1 MAEMNRALD
10 KAIEGGMKQEDA
22 ARVVMEVGT
31 LFIQQLTEAPD
42 DSQYTD
48 RLLDLALTGLLYE
61 SGYLS

>member
-1 MAEMNRALD
+1 MPEKNRALD

-22 ARVVMEVGT
+22 ERVVMEVGT
-31 LFIQQLTEAPD
+31 LFVQQITEAAD

-61 SGYLS
+61 SGYLK